1 MKAVQINQYGDNSVI
16 EINEEAAKP
25 EVSAGKVL
33 VEIYTASVNPADW
46 KIREGYLK
54 EMLQLEFPAILG
66 VDFSGVVAEVGE
78 SVSEFKPGDEVY
90 GMANPMTG
98 GSFAEFVVVP
108 SASLALKPKSVSHS
122 DAAAIPL
129 TGLSALQV
137 LKDQMNIS
145 SGQKVLIHGGAG
157 GIGAL
162 AIQIAKQLGA
172 EVTTTASK
180 EDSNLVKELGADIV
194 IDYKNEK
201 FEDIAKEYDAVFD
214 TIGGETYERSFQ
226 VLKKGGVVVSMVE
239 QPNEELMKQYEVEA
253 KAQFT
258 QPNSAQLAELAT
270 LVDEGKMKIKIDRAF
285 PLAEIKEALDYLQN
299 SHHQGKVLITVKQ

>member
-16 EINEEAAKP
+16 EVNEKTAKP
-25 EVSAGKVL
+25 EVSTGKVL
-33 VEIYTASVNPADW
+33 VEVHAASVNPVDW

-54 EMLQLEFPAILG
+54 EMMPLEFPATLG

-90 GMANPMTG
+90 GMASAMAG
-98 GSFAEFVVVP
+98 GSFAEFVIVP
-108 SASLALKPKSVSHS
+108 STSLALKPKSVSYS

-157 GIGAL
+157 GIGTL

-172 EVTTTASK
+172 EVATTASK
-180 EDSNLVKELGADIV
+180 EDIGYVKELGADMV
-194 IDYKNEK
+194 IDYENEK
-201 FEDIAKEYDAVFD
+201 FEDMVKDYDAVLD
-214 TIGGETYERSFQ
+214 TVGGETYQRSFQ
-226 VLKKGGVVVSMVE
+226 VLKKGGVIVSMLE
-239 QPNEELMKQYEVEA
+239 QPNEKLMKQYEVEA
-253 KAQFT
+253 KSQFT

-270 LVDEGKMKIKIDRAF
+270 LVDEGKMKIKVDRAF
-285 PLAEIKEALDYLQN
+285 PLTEGKEAFDYLQN
-299 SHHQGKVLITVKQ
+299 NHHRGKVVITVK

>member
-1 MKAVQINQYGDNSVI
+1 MKAVQISQYGDNSVI
-16 EINEEAAKP
+16 EVNEKTAKP

-33 VEIYTASVNPADW
+33 VEVHAASVNPVDW

-54 EMLQLEFPAILG
+54 EMMPLEFPATLG

-90 GMANPMTG
+90 GMASAMTG
-98 GSFAEFVVVP
+98 GSFAEFVIIP
-108 SASLALKPKSVSHS
+108 FASLALKPKSVSHS
-122 DAAAIPL
+122 DAAAVPL

-157 GIGAL
+157 GIGML

-172 EVTTTASK
+172 EVATTASK
-180 EDSNLVKELGADIV
+180 EDSDFVKELGADMV
-194 IDYKNEK
+194 IDYENEK
-201 FEDIAKEYDAVFD
+201 FEDVIKDYDAVLD
-214 TIGGETYERSFQ
+214 TVGGETYQRSFQ
-226 VLKKGGVVVSMVE
+226 VLKKGGVIVSMLE
-239 QPNEELMKQYEVEA
+239 QPNEKLMKQYEVEA
-253 KAQFT
+253 KSQFT

-270 LVDEGKMKIKIDRAF
+270 LVDEGKVKIKIDRAF
-285 PLAEIKEALDYLQN
+285 PLAEGKEAFDYLQN
-299 SHHQGKVLITVKQ
+299 SHHRGKVVITVK